1 MYTIKKME
9 ARLNKH
15 ISKWTAA
22 GLLCLA
28 ALLGFSGAAY
38 AQSYLFRLN
47 ELRADVFIQ
56 ADGSTAINY
65 VFVFAN
71 APGAHAIEFV
81 DVGMPNGNFSLS
93 GAAADVDGSPV
104 ELSRSD
110 YEGDGSGFAVVLG
123 GQAIPAGQTGA
134 LHVSIPRAGSWLRK
148 DSQGDNYASFVFSPT
163 WFGSEYV
170 QGTTNTTVA
179 IHLPPGVKPTEPRWH
194 AAPNGFSEQPQASL
208 DAEGRPVYVW
218 NNPQSRADRE
228 YEFGASFPAQYVPAS
243 AIKAPSLAETLGID
257 PELIGTFGCCGAIF
271 AGIIALTYAGNASA
285 NRRKL
290 KYLPPK
296 IAIEGM
302 GIKRGL
308 TAVEAAVL
316 LEQPLD
322 KVMTMILFGLIKKNA
337 ASVVKRDPLE
347 ISPVTPQ
354 PEGLYPYEADF
365 IQAFQKP
372 NGSERRKAL
381 QAMTIDLVKGVAAKM
396 KGFSNKE
403 TTAYYKDIMER
414 AWKQVEEGQTPEVK
428 SETYEKYMEWTML
441 DKDYDERTRRVFT
454 GPVYTPVWWPRYDPT
469 FRPSGGGAVVSS
481 SGRSGSSSG
490 GGGGVSMPTLPG
502 SSFAASVVNG
512 VQGFSAGVLGNLQ
525 TFTGGVTDKTNPVPV
540 TTSSRG
546 GSRGGGGGCAC
557 ACAGCACACAGG
569 GR

>member
-1 MYTIKKME
+1 MKK
-9 ARLNKH
+9 R
-15 ISKWTAA
+15 ISKLTTA
-22 GLLCLA
+22 GLIGLA
-28 ALLGFSGAAY
+28 ALLIFSGVAY
-38 AQSYLFRLN
+38 AQSYLFKLN
-47 ELRADVFIQ
+47 ELRANVFIQ
-56 ADGSTAINY
+56 ADGSTAIDY

-71 APGAHAIEFV
+71 APGAHAIDFV
-81 DVGMPNGNFSLS
+81 DVGMPNGNFSLN
-93 GAAADVDGSPV
+93 GATADVDGSPV

-110 YEGDGSGFAVVLG
+110 YEGNGSGFAVVLG
-123 GQAIPAGQTGA
+123 GQAIGPGQTGA
-134 LHVSIPRAGSWLRK
+134 VHVSIPKAGTWLRK

-170 QGTTNTTVA
+170 QGTTNITVA

-194 AAPNGFSEQPQASL
+194 AAPGGFSEQPQASL
-208 DAEGRPVYVW
+208 DENGQPVYTW
-218 NNPQSRADRE
+218 NNPQARADRE
-228 YEFGASFPAQYVPAS
+228 YEFGASFPAQYVPAA

-271 AGIIALTYAGNASA
+271 LGIIAMIYAANASA

-308 TAVEAAVL
+308 TAVEAAIL

-347 ISPVTPQ
+347 ISPANPL

-365 IQAFQKP
+365 IKAFMRP
-372 NGSERRKAL
+372 NGQERRNAL
-381 QAMTIDLVKGVAAKM
+381 QTMTIDLVKSVAAKM
-396 KGFSNKE
+396 KGFSNTE
-403 TTAYYKDIMER
+403 TVAYYKDIMER
-414 AWKQVEEGQTPEVK
+414 AWKQVEDAQTPEVK
-428 SETYEKYMEWTML
+428 SEAYEKYMEWTML
-441 DKDYDERTRRVFT
+441 DKDYDDRTRRVFT
-454 GPVYTPVWWPRYDPT
+454 GPVYMPMWWPRYDPT
-469 FRPSGGGAVVSS
+469 FHSSGGGAMVG
-481 SGRSGSSSG
+481 SGRSGSSSGGG

-502 SSFAASVVNG
+502 SAFAASVVNG

-525 TFTGGVTDKTNPVPV
+525 SFTGNVTEKTNPVPV
-540 TTSSRG
+540 STSSSRG
-546 GSRGGGGGCAC
+546 GSRGGGGCACAC